1 MNSNSSFLRT
11 KSFSLSEID
20 QISGALEAVSDE
32 WDIGYMRAKIAEK
45 YREENIKMFAVSSL
59 GSQPDGDTVG
69 KIQPYRVMDPL
80 VWILYKMGGFDIP
93 VE

>member
-1 MNSNSSFLRT
+1 
-11 KSFSLSEID
+11 
-20 QISGALEAVSDE
+20 
-32 WDIGYMRAKIAEK
+32 
-45 YREENIKMFAVSSL
+45 MFAVSSL